1 MKPVTVQ
8 DVVAAVGGTL
18 LAGDP
23 DAVVTGVSTDNRTV
37 RAGELFIPI
46 VGEKHDGHSFID
58 SALASGAAGCLC
70 ARSPE
75 TLAEG
80 RFYIKVGERNALYR
94 ETTVAY
100 GKLAA
105 WYRARF
111 DIPVVQVT
119 GSVGK
124 TSTRDMIAS
133 VLSQKYRETLKTEG
147 NYNNE
152 IGTPRMILC
161 LDDTHRA
168 AVFETGMDGAGQI
181 EYLGAMVKPDV
192 AVITNVGDM
201 HIEQLGSRE
210 GVFRAKCEIFEHL
223 APNGVAVLNGDD
235 AMLNTVELPQ
245 NILRAGEGERCDFR
259 VTDVEMHGFDGVS
272 CVVTSQNARYAL
284 HIPVPGRHMIY
295 AAAIAAAV
303 GETLGLSVAE
313 IEEGVR
319 RYEPTGART
328 HVVHLADGRTLV
340 DDCYNAGP
348 QSMGAAL
355 RLLALGGGKNTV
367 AVLGDMKELGAL
379 TEAAHREMGALAKS
393 LGIGRV
399 IAVGESARGIAAAS
413 GGDWYATVD
422 EALSAI
428 RAAFV
433 PDTALLVKASHS
445 MHFDRITEELMK

>member
-1 MKPVTVQ
+1 MKPVSVQ
-8 DVVAAVGGTL
+8 EIVSAVGGVL

-23 DAVVTGVSTDNRTV
+23 NAVVTGVSTDNRTV

-58 SALASGAAGCLC
+58 SALDAGAAGCLC
-70 ARSPE
+70 ARTPQ
-75 TLAEG
+75 TLRDG
-80 RFYIKVGERNALYR
+80 KFYIKVGERNKLYD

-100 GKLAA
+100 GALAA

-111 DIPVVQVT
+111 HIPVVQVT

-133 VLSQKYRETLKTEG
+133 VLAQKYKETLKTIK

-152 IGTPRMILC
+152 IGTPRMLLC

-168 AVFETGMDGAGQI
+168 AVFETGMDGKGQI
-181 EYLGAMVKPDV
+181 EYLGGMVKPDV

-223 APNGVAVLNGDD
+223 APDGVAVLGGDD
-235 AMLNTVELPQ
+235 ALLSTVELPQ
-245 NILRAGEGERCDFR
+245 RILRAGEGANCDFR
-259 VTDVEMHGFDGVS
+259 VSDVEMHGYDSVS
-272 CVVTSQNARYAL
+272 CVVTGKNARYAL
-284 HIPVPGRHMIY
+284 DIPVPGRHMIY

-303 GETLGLSVAE
+303 GETLGLSAAE

-328 HVVHLADGRTLV
+328 HVVHLAQGRTLL

-355 RLLALGGGKNTV
+355 RLLALGGAKTV

-393 LGIGRV
+393 LGVGKV
-399 IAVGESARGIAAAS
+399 IAVGESARGIADAS

-422 EALSAI
+422 EALPAV
-428 RAAFV
+428 RAAFA
-433 PDTALLVKASHS
+433 PHTALLVKASHS
-445 MHFDRITEELMK
+445 MQFDRITEELTK